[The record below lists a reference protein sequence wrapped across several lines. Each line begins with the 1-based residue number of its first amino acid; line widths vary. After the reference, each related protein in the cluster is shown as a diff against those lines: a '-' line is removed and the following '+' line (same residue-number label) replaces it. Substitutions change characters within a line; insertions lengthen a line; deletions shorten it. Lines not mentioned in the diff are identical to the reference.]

1 MLCKIITSA
10 KMSLSIGLL
19 TRTFLFLNLCSLT
32 KLEARKPDQRPIPN
46 TYYYLD
52 YKIFVDVVKYKIHRM
67 GKELDSV
74 MSKV

>member
-1 MLCKIITSA
+1 
-10 KMSLSIGLL
+10 
-19 TRTFLFLNLCSLT
+19 LT

-74 MSKV
+74 MSKVQDREKGRGYFTAFSEGIHSGTRGGYSHPR